1 MNEIEQN
8 TFRTKNLNLASYL
21 LLTGEVKLIYL
32 DKSNPEEIWFVF
44 GDQKLCEELEKQYWS
59 DQAVVNPKKL
69 FQAQNELK
77 DQMFN

>member
-21 LLTGEVKLIYL
+21 LSTGKVRLLSL
-32 DKSNPEEIWFVF
+32 DKTDPDEIWFAF
-44 GDQKLCEELEKQYWS
+44 SDKSLCEELEQDYWQDRALS
-59 DQAVVNPKKL
+59 NPKRL
-69 FQAQNELK
+69 FQSQNELK